1 MNEITNGICKG
12 LEYGCEVG
20 SPFYPEDIDEND
32 NIRPVVLVNGL
43 CVACL
48 EVAED
53 VEAFEL
59 ANALDL
65 A

>member
-1 MNEITNGICKG
+1 MARITKGICQG
-12 LEYGCEVG
+12 LPTGCEFG
-20 SPFYPEDIDEND
+20 PLCYPEDIDEND